1 MRHRE
6 DARALVERVVQ
17 LYNDKDLDGLSA
29 IYADDITLWSSLGAE
44 TSGKQEFLDHIRH
57 LFDRLPD
64 ERMTADVVVTDGST
78 AVLELTSRGTDDGSP
93 YEISFTE
100 VFEIANGQLTSVKTY
115 IDPDAVPGQ

>member
-1 MRHRE
+1 MPQRE

-29 IYADDITLWSSLGAE
+29 LYAEDITLWSSLGAE

-115 IDPDAVPGQ
+115 IDPEIVP

>member
-1 MRHRE
+1 MPQRE

-44 TSGKQEFLDHIRH
+44 TSGKQAFLDHIRH

-78 AVLELTSRGTDDGSP
+78 AVLELTSRGSDDGSP
-93 YEISFTE
+93 YEITFTE

-115 IDPDAVPGQ
+115 IDPDSVPGQ